1 MTSETERKNNANRL
15 AYSLECISEDANKI
29 KAVAQM
35 LNYDPLQLQTDMKD
49 LYNYL
54 LELERNAN
62 E

>member
-35 LNYDPLQLQTDMKD
+35 LKEQTRTATPKAIK
-49 LYNYL
+49 
-54 LELERNAN
+54 R
-62 E
+62 